1 MGGTKHEPVHTARLI
16 SFMIHHTPA
25 QPTRCTGFKTP
36 AIGMNKTRT
45 AIFIETILR
54 DTPHAKQHMKTI

>member
-1 MGGTKHEPVHTARLI
+1 MGGTKHESVHTARLI

-25 QPTRCTGFKTP
+25 QPTRCMAFKTP

-45 AIFIETILR
+45 TIFIETILR